1 MKPITVGVICG
12 GFSGERAVS
21 LRSGR
26 NIADA
31 LRRKGYD
38 VKEIDPAVDSLLDMG
53 IDVAFIALHGP
64 IGEDGTI
71 QALLDHLQIP
81 YTGSGVTASVIGM
94 NKLISKWAFV
104 HHQIPT
110 AAFQVI
116 SPDVPLELKLPL
128 PVIVKPVSEGSS
140 LGVEIVDSFDQ
151 FESVAKDATAKYG
164 VCLVEEMVVG
174 TEITVSVIEQSG
186 ALVVLPILE
195 LRPKNRFYDYEAK
208 YTDGKT
214 EFVLPAELSEEM
226 TATAKALGLKVHQA
240 LGCRGM
246 SRTDMIVDA
255 RKGPVVLE
263 INTIPGMTDLSD
275 LPAQARCAGLS
286 FDDVVEG
293 MLRSALQRGV

>member
-71 QALLDHLQIP
+71 QALLDHLHIP

-116 SPDVPLELKLPL
+116 SPDVPLELTLAL

-140 LGVEIVDSFDQ
+140 LGVEIVDTLDQ
-151 FESVAKDATAKYG
+151 FERVANAATSKYG

-246 SRTDMIVDA
+246 SRTDMIVDPT
-255 RKGPVVLE
+255 KGPVVLE

-286 FDDVVEG
+286 FDEVVEG
-293 MLRSALQRGV
+293 MLKSALQREG

>member
-1 MKPITVGVICG
+1 MKPISVGVICG

-26 NIADA
+26 NISDA

-38 VKEIDPAVDSLLDMG
+38 VKEIDPAVDNLLDMG

-71 QALLDHLQIP
+71 QALLDHIHIP

-104 HHQIPT
+104 HHHIPT

-140 LGVEIVDSFDQ
+140 LGVEIVDALDQ
-151 FESVAKDATAKYG
+151 FESVARAATSKYG
-164 VCLVEEMVVG
+164 VCLVEEMIVG
-174 TEITVSVIEQSG
+174 KEITVSVIEQSG
-186 ALVVLPILE
+186 TLVVLPILE
-195 LRPKNRFYDYEAK
+195 LRPKNRFYDYDAK

-214 EFVLPAELSEEM
+214 EFVLPAELSDET

-246 SRTDMIVDA
+246 SRTDMIIDA
-255 RKGPVVLE
+255 NKGPVVLE

-293 MLRSALQRGV
+293 MLSSALQRGV